1 MKGKKA
7 SYNYTDFLLEIAR
20 ERAEKFS
27 RWKKYVSEIKRFVR
41 KRLGGDI
48 EVIVFGS
55 VARGDYTVGLSDID
69 VLVVSRK
76 FKNRDVKYEILGEL
90 LLKYGGTFEFHLV
103 TPKEKKLY
111 LKFIKRDMVKL

>member
-1 MKGKKA
+1 LEKVCKRNKEVCKK
-7 SYNYTDFLLEIAR
+7 E
-20 ERAEKFS
+20 
-27 RWKKYVSEIKRFVR
+27 VR
-41 KRLGGDI
+41 GDI

-55 VARGDYTVGLSDID
+55 VVRGDYTVGLSDID